1 MKKQYIKPT
10 LNSVEFKVEEGYAA
24 SSSYIGSITNGIAT
38 LLDYDNDRDYRD
50 RNGDSRFTRPT
61 DISGGH
67 NPWNSDGTNSG
78 YWD

>member
-24 SSSYIGSITNGIAT
+24 SGFITSVADGISMMF
-38 LLDYDNDRDYRD
+38 DFDEVQDIN
-50 RNGDSRFTRPT
+50 NDSRFTRPT
-61 DISGGH
+61 DRGG
-67 NPWNSDGTNSG
+67 NVWNGDGTNSG